1 MADTMLTVFVA
12 IICAV
17 LLLVGLAG
25 VILPI
30 LPGIPL
36 AWLGLF
42 IYAIG
47 TGFDR
52 ISLTTTIVFLVLT
65 LLALALDFVL
75 PMLGAKKYKASRLG
89 VFGAFV
95 GFTVGIFILGIWGVI
110 LGPAIGALIGELLS
124 KKKPRQALRA
134 SLGTLLGFLTG
145 ALLKV
150 VIILTM
156 AGFFIASLF

>member
-1 MADTMLTVFVA
+1 MITVILAVVCA
-12 IICAV
+12 I
-17 LLLVGLAG
+17 LMLVGLLG
-25 VILPI
+25 VVLPL

-52 ISLTTTIVFLVLT
+52 ISLTTVIVFLVLT

-89 VFGAFV
+89 IFGAFI
-95 GFTVGIFILGIWGVI
+95 GFTVGIFVFGIWGII

-124 KKKPRQALRA
+124 KKKLQQALRA
-134 SLGTLLGFLTG
+134 SMGTLLGFLTG
-145 ALLKV
+145 ALLKAV
-150 VIILTM
+150 LILTM